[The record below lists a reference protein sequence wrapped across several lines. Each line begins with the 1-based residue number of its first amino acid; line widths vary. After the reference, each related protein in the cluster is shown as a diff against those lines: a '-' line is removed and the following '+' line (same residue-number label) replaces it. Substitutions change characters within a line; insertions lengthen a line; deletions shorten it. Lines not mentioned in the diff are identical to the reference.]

1 MSAESE
7 EQIITA
13 QNEHLEDLLTMALDL
28 WPDQDY
34 ESLKETFIKILSSNK
49 FKVLLFRQA
58 DEFVAFLYLAIRTD
72 YVEGSETSPT
82 GYVEGIYVKPA
93 FRRKSISRKLL
104 QAGEDWVKENNCRQ
118 IGSDI
123 SLENK
128 VSYEFHTQVGFKE
141 ASRLIAFIKD
151 LK

>member
-1 MSAESE
+1 MSAEPE

-13 QNEHLEDLLTMALDL
+13 QNEHLEELLTMALDL

-34 ESLKETFIKILSSNK
+34 ESLKETFLKILSSNK